1 VPLGKTM
8 TMVLGSLP
16 CSTFRFT
23 EVGATG
29 AADGEAIGFADG
41 CALARS
47 AAALSDAVCVLAI
60 STAPVSGMLMKRT

>member
-1 VPLGKTM
+1 M
-8 TMVLGSLP
+8 TIVLGSLP
-16 CSTFRFT
+16 CSILRFT

-41 CALARS
+41 CTLTTG
-47 AAALSDAVCVLAI
+47 AAGLPLIELSI